1 MRGSEVSTS
10 VVKQSVVKVLVI
22 RCLTLLKIYRSYEVA
37 ACMVFFSFITL
48 FHNLL
53 FPLFIIVC
61 DCMFCMLLF
70 NFVKY
75 AFLLLCL
82 CILIVIFMYS
92 FCYICSVLCILFH
105 FVVLCTVCVYMCSVL
120 LPPGV
125 NPIAVNKYI
134 SYHINI
140 ENQYHLA

>member
-1 MRGSEVSTS
+1 
-10 VVKQSVVKVLVI
+10 VKVLVI

-82 CILIVIFMYS
+82 CILMFRSVYS
-92 FCYICSVLCILFH
+92 VSLCCSLYRLC
-105 FVVLCTVCVYMCSVL
+105 VNMDCTVLYSTVLYCNVL
-120 LPPGV
+120 LPPGGY
-125 NPIAVNKYI
+125 PIAVNTIYQI
-134 SYHINI
+134 NTHIFT
-140 ENQYHLA
+140 